1 MPRSASI
8 WAVAMVEKMTVP
20 GFSCGIALPANLAG
34 PSLERQIIDFL
45 DGRSDG
51 AELMLA
57 IYGDVADE
65 KLPPRL
71 AELVKHWLGRGAPR
85 RVAGPGRPPY
95 PSPLTRAPRARPPW
109 VCRR

>member
-71 AELVKHWLGRGAPR
+71 AELVKHWRARGAPR
-85 RVAGPGRPPY
+85 RIPAPRGPPLLFRLRPCRRPP
-95 PSPLTRAPRARPPW
+95 PPASVRP
-109 VCRR
+109 